1 MVRRASAEMSEVE
14 WRIDRFV
21 RCFEPSYERLLWYA
35 AVPIVLTPELV
46 GYLRSQFLPLL
57 PWVAEADL
65 LLSDLCREVGYER
78 YVMDSEVQAEL
89 LRRLEREEP
98 EQVEIIAKVL
108 VGYVQHLARTNSY
121 VTQRQRKHQQWAA
134 MLCVAELRD
143 EAVGQMG
150 DEFAHWGEAVAEPGS
165 FGAGKAELAWLAGIV
180 QELAPRLLEHS
191 GLVALAVR
199 VSEAMRQ
206 PEKVEVGA
214 AIEFV
219 VGDRT
224 LAFPMALLE
233 NPLPNSLPGYPAL
246 QTFEFETAS
255 LEEGDELVVDE
266 LPQLEWQNITFEFKT
281 AQLSVE
287 SVEESGFLVR
297 KEKKELFKII
307 PGSATA
313 AGYVEPLGNGN
324 KLNMVQIPAGRFL
337 MGAPEE
343 ELESDFD
350 ERPQHW
356 VTVPEFYMGQCLV
369 TQAQW
374 RSVATAL
381 PQIKIVLDANP
392 SRFKGD
398 DNLPVEQ
405 VSWDDC
411 VEFCARLSLETG
423 REYRLPSE
431 AEWEYA
437 CRAGTTTPFHFGET
451 IDAEL
456 ANYDADNLY
465 GRGRKGKPKN
475 KTTVVGTFPANDFG
489 LYDMHGNLWEWCA
502 DDWHSNY
509 EEAPTDGTIWNASND
524 SGSDPDSDTRKV
536 LRGGSW
542 FNSPRRCR
550 SACRGNLAAGTRSF
564 LIGFRVVSCV
574 PRTLRSP

>member
-1 MVRRASAEMSEVE
+1 MVRRASAEMNEVE
-14 WRIDRFV
+14 WGIDRFV
-21 RCFEPSYERLLWYA
+21 RCFEPSYERFLWYA

-78 YVMDSEVQAEL
+78 YVMDSGVQAEL
-89 LRRLEREEP
+89 LGRLEREEP

-121 VTQRQRKHQQWAA
+121 VTQRQQKYQQWAA

-150 DEFAHWGEAVAEPGS
+150 DEFAHWGGAVTEPGS
-165 FGAGKAELAWLAGIV
+165 FGAGKAELAWLSGIV

-191 GLVALAVR
+191 GLVALAGR

-206 PEKVEVGA
+206 PEKVKGDA

-224 LAFPMALLE
+224 LAFPMALLG
-233 NPLPNSLPGYPAL
+233 NPLPNSLLGYPAL

-255 LEEGDELVVDE
+255 LEEGEELVVDE
-266 LPQLEWQNITFEFKT
+266 LPKLEWQNITFEFKT

-287 SVEESGFLVR
+287 ESGFLRR
-297 KEKKELFKII
+297 KKKKELFKII
-307 PGSATA
+307 PGSATV
-313 AGYVEPLGNGN
+313 AGYVEPLGNGI

-343 ELESDFD
+343 ELESASD

-392 SRFKGD
+392 SNFKG
-398 DNLPVEQ
+398 DNLPVER
-405 VSWDDC
+405 VSWDHC

-451 IDAEL
+451 IDTEL

-524 SGSDPDSDTRKV
+524 SGSDPDSDTIKV

-542 FNSPRRCR
+542 IFNPWRCR
-550 SACRGNLAAGTRSF
+550 SASRVSYAAGTRYFS
-564 LIGFRVVSCV
+564 LGFRVVSCV
-574 PRTLRSP
+574 PRTLHSP